1 MVRKTKAFQFIQ
13 PEGTDRY
20 NIEDQNHNWDQ
31 VEKFFKRIRRWNQFN
46 FLLIAGLI
54 VYLARNEVKVSP
66 KRLVYRLGETLI
78 HLTADI
84 VPK

>member
-31 VEKFFKRIRRWNQFN
+31 VEKFFKESGDGISSIF
-46 FLLIAGLI
+46 FLL
-54 VYLARNEVKVSP
+54 
-66 KRLVYRLGETLI
+66 LV
-78 HLTADI
+78 
-84 VPK
+84 